1 MNEIHACLCGEWVN
15 LSADENCKM
24 GIHMT
29 SPNIWWEENADI
41 YSPIT
46 KTEANTMY
54 QQDYIHIRYRGA
66 EYRIHPIFIQVV
78 YR

>member
-1 MNEIHACLCGEWVN
+1 MTEIHACLCGEWVN

-46 KTEANTMY
+46 KTEANLSWSAFSLNLAL
-54 QQDYIHIRYRGA
+54 H
-66 EYRIHPIFIQVV
+66 
-78 YR
+78 